1 MRRGCVRSSW
11 RRVVG
16 VPKLMETINP
26 DPPPKP
32 CEYFQMIG
40 GTSTGGCVLSTVRE
54 GDNTTDWP
62 RLMAIML
69 GRLRMDIDAC
79 MDAYVLL
86 FD

>member
-1 MRRGCVRSSW
+1 
-11 RRVVG
+11 
-16 VPKLMETINP
+16 
-26 DPPPKP
+26 
-32 CEYFQMIG
+32 MIG